1 MQNNDNQTNQKD
13 PNNRGQNGFESISPG
28 LCSIWLGMRDSNP
41 RSWDQNPVPYRLA
54 NPHWLYI
61 LYSTLEFE
69 SDSTHVQRAR
79 NFAIANQL
87 ASEGFLADC

>member
-13 PNNRGQNGFESISPG
+13 PHNRGQNGFEHISPG

-54 NPHWLYI
+54 NPH
-61 LYSTLEFE
+61 
-69 SDSTHVQRAR
+69 
-79 NFAIANQL
+79 
-87 ASEGFLADC
+87 